1 MLLRLL
7 SSSWL
12 LRFFVSSKKNDQ
24 KHEIW
29 KSDVQLNN
37 LLDQRKLTMKNTE
50 AYKETTKKIKRRV
63 RNLRNEKLCKEA
75 NSINELSSRRQV
87 EELFKNF
94 KADNLPFKTPV
105 KTNKCDPKLLKDH
118 FQKHFTSEK
127 IGQDPIEL
135 TNIPSFLLQF
145 QSIRAD
151 NVNTEPPDEFELRK
165 IITNLK
171 NGKSSNDVPI
181 IYIKSSMSSQ
191 EFVNEICGFLQQF
204 GDPSAYLK
212 SGVTPNWYAYGRDHQ
227 REVLRILALI
237 EDFKLV
243 PHSVRYW

>member
-1 MLLRLL
+1 M
-7 SSSWL
+7 
-12 LRFFVSSKKNDQ
+12 N
-24 KHEIW
+24 
-29 KSDVQLNN
+29 
-37 LLDQRKLTMKNTE
+37 NTE

-63 RNLRNEKLCKEA
+63 RNLRNENLCKEA

-127 IGQDPIEL
+127 IDQDPIEL
-135 TNIPSFLLQF
+135 TNMPSFLLQF

-165 IITNLK
+165 II
-171 NGKSSNDVPI
+171 SNF
-181 IYIKSSMSSQ
+181 KT
-191 EFVNEICGFLQQF
+191 F
-204 GDPSAYLK
+204 
-212 SGVTPNWYAYGRDHQ
+212 NW
-227 REVLRILALI
+227 
-237 EDFKLV
+237 
-243 PHSVRYW
+243 